1 MIPFSMAT
9 VGIEDVFK
17 GYRLSDGSVV
27 NIRIMDT
34 GGQEN
39 YDAINETYYRDADC
53 CLLVYDITSEKSF
66 DKVKN
71 YYIEKIKE
79 NCKTIIKVL
88 LLGNKTDLKEERV
101 ISPKDGA
108 DLAQKN
114 GYIFM
119 ESSCKDNYNVTDA
132 FTTLI
137 EMTNNE
143 LIKTDIKQNFR
154 VKGERK
160 KKKGK
165 EKKSF
170 C

>member
-39 YDAINETYYRDADC
+39 FDSINVKYYRDADC

>member
-143 LIKTDIKQNFR
+143 LLKTEIKSSFKL
-154 VKGERK
+154 KGKRK
-160 KKKGK
+160 KKTRN
-165 EKKSF
+165 
-170 C
+170 CC